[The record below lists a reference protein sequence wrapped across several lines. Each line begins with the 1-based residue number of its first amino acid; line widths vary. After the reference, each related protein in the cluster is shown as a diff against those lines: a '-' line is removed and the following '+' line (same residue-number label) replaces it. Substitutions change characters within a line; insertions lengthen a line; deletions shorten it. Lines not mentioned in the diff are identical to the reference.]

1 MNILKVYD
9 TSALLTLN
17 DTLQLDENCYISL
30 IVIGELENI
39 KTSAAKDEEVKQAAR
54 KVVNIIKN
62 SKCLTT
68 VFSKKDYDSFMKKY
82 SYALEEKNDTRIIFE
97 AGLLSQ
103 KNKVIFHTGDYAQYL
118 LLTKIFPQIE
128 AHLFSK
134 ESKERFWDGYQ
145 RIIPTEKQ
153 WDDLYN
159 ITCHDNIF
167 NLDINEY
174 GILTDPDGKEHIV
187 RWDGKEYVRLG
198 FETLQSNLFGKI
210 KPRSDEQQV
219 YADLLQNPAIPIIS
233 CFGRRGSGKTFLAI
247 ATGLT
252 LTEKGQYDKVLYL
265 RNNWS
270 LKGSQ
275 EIGYLPGTAEE
286 KIYPYCGPVID
297 VVGGPEIFDELM
309 ERGVLDFFPLNFIR
323 GRSLNNVFCVCDEA
337 QNLTREMLAAIV
349 SRIGE
354 NSKLV
359 LCSDYKQIDNKLFE
373 RSNGVLR
380 MNKVYR
386 GNPLYGQVRLE
397 QVERSKVCELAELLD

>member
-1 MNILKVYD
+1 
-9 TSALLTLN
+9 
-17 DTLQLDENCYISL
+17 
-30 IVIGELENI
+30 
-39 KTSAAKDEEVKQAAR
+39 
-54 KVVNIIKN
+54 
-62 SKCLTT
+62 
-68 VFSKKDYDSFMKKY
+68 MK
-82 SYALEEKNDTRIIFE
+82 R
-97 AGLLSQ
+97 
-103 KNKVIFHTGDYAQYL
+103 
-118 LLTKIFPQIE
+118 
-128 AHLFSK
+128 
-134 ESKERFWDGYQ
+134 
-145 RIIPTEKQ
+145 
-153 WDDLYN
+153 
-159 ITCHDNIF
+159 F
-167 NLDINEY
+167 NLI
-174 GILTDPDGKEHIV
+174 
-187 RWDGKEYVRLG
+187 
-198 FETLQSNLFGKI
+198 GKI

>member
-1 MNILKVYD
+1 M
-9 TSALLTLN
+9 
-17 DTLQLDENCYISL
+17 
-30 IVIGELENI
+30 
-39 KTSAAKDEEVKQAAR
+39 
-54 KVVNIIKN
+54 
-62 SKCLTT
+62 
-68 VFSKKDYDSFMKKY
+68 
-82 SYALEEKNDTRIIFE
+82 
-97 AGLLSQ
+97 
-103 KNKVIFHTGDYAQYL
+103 
-118 LLTKIFPQIE
+118 
-128 AHLFSK
+128 
-134 ESKERFWDGYQ
+134 
-145 RIIPTEKQ
+145 
-153 WDDLYN
+153 
-159 ITCHDNIF
+159 
-167 NLDINEY
+167 
-174 GILTDPDGKEHIV
+174 
-187 RWDGKEYVRLG
+187 
-198 FETLQSNLFGKI
+198 
-210 KPRSDEQQV
+210 
-219 YADLLQNPAIPIIS
+219 
-233 CFGRRGSGKTFLAI
+233 
-247 ATGLT
+247 
-252 LTEKGQYDKVLYL
+252 YL